1 MYYNIWSNTIE
12 FLHCQLK
19 CVCARIVIASVTEP
33 WHRRVS
39 VWLCETWLFKRK
51 EYFCKL
57 LVLINYKVNSTMGI
71 HTQKSFR
78 SSVQVKRFGRVWI
91 PTGRGIESTR
101 AWSTNLSKSKN
112 GFIWLKSLLISTT
125 RGMAHTSR
133 TMNYNAPFS
142 FMVTFFSPTRM
153 TSIGRNRSKDGAV
166 RIKPA
171 KNCFFSIHPGASR
184 KSPKSTIYTYLV
196 YHSEFVVFSSSSL
209 FVWVC

>member
-1 MYYNIWSNTIE
+1 MIFSVIK
-12 FLHCQLK
+12 LCSLIDHCDFSGERCIYLNRFILVCIFVLQYLVEYDWVSSLPVK
-19 CVCARIVIASVTEP
+19 VCVCARIVIASVTVP

-101 AWSTNLSKSKN
+101 AWSTNLSMGSKN
-112 GFIWLKSLLISTT
+112 GFIWLK
-125 RGMAHTSR
+125 
-133 TMNYNAPFS
+133 
-142 FMVTFFSPTRM
+142 
-153 TSIGRNRSKDGAV
+153 
-166 RIKPA
+166 
-171 KNCFFSIHPGASR
+171 
-184 KSPKSTIYTYLV
+184 
-196 YHSEFVVFSSSSL
+196 
-209 FVWVC
+209 